1 MEAEAAGIPRQ
12 YPEPESAAW
21 DAWTLQQRYRRIIG
35 QVYEGRIISASR
47 MDDLLDD
54 LRSAEAGV
62 EPERR
67 GWLIPNVLAE
77 RSNLVVLGDDKATK
91 STEMHELAIT
101 VTTGTPHWGLA
112 PFAWQG
118 DPARVVLVQ
127 EENDTEV
134 VFQDLE
140 DISVARGLPPDT
152 PTRLREGGHLRV
164 ISKPRL
170 NLLNLTARAFICHL
184 AESADY
190 LFLDS
195 LDKMGVPETNAT
207 GELSDTLG
215 YLTQLQAEL
224 GTVIVLAWPFAS
236 RMRFDFDSALG
247 GDILPRWWQGA
258 IALSW
263 NERTRTRRVQTCA
276 LRSRLG
282 RHQFQLVGCGMGLWR
297 LKESAEIE
305 SDAQKPDDAHLA
317 KVRESLATD
326 PDLSVRDRAEKIGLT
341 KSKTHRLMA
350 VIKGEA

>member
-1 MEAEAAGIPRQ
+1 MSTHHQRRPGDPNPVTGAPDRTIYGLPDDTCWLWCPERSEWQQTPPGTAGEWLPWVEAEAAGIPRQ

-224 GTVIVLAWPFAS
+224 GTSSSWPGRSPRGCAS
-236 RMRFDFDSALG
+236 TSTLRSGATSCLG
-247 GDILPRWWQGA
+247 GGRVRSHSPGTSGRGRDVCKPAHSDPGSVGISSNWSGA
-258 IALSW
+258 GWAY
-263 NERTRTRRVQTCA
+263 
-276 LRSRLG
+276 G
-282 RHQFQLVGCGMGLWR
+282 G
-297 LKESAEIE
+297 
-305 SDAQKPDDAHLA
+305 
-317 KVRESLATD
+317 
-326 PDLSVRDRAEKIGLT
+326 
-341 KSKTHRLMA
+341 
-350 VIKGEA
+350 